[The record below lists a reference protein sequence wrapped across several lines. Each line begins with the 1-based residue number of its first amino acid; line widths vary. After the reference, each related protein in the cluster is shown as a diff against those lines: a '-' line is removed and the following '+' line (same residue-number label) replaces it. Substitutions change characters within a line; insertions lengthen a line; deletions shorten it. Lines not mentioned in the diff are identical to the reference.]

1 MKELKDISLID
12 FEKLNGLV
20 PAVVQDNQT
29 QKVLMVGFMN
39 ADAVNKTLET
49 RKVTFCKAIYAFFQ
63 VLWRCPQF

>member
-12 FEKLNGLV
+12 FEKLSGLV

-39 ADAVNKTLET
+39 ADAVKSGGWGYVNFPGFLLTHS
-49 RKVTFCKAIYAFFQ
+49 
-63 VLWRCPQF
+63 